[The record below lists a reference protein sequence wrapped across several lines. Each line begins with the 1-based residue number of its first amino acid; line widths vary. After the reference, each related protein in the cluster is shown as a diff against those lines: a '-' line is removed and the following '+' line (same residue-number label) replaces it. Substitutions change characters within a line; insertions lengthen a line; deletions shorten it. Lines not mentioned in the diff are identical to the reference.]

1 MAPVVL
7 AMDVHCDSCAKKIRK
22 AVMKV
27 PGAESVTASYETG
40 LVMVHGTADAAAL
53 VARLQAKTKKAITI
67 VSDGAE
73 ENGEAAASAGAGGS
87 AYAGSPP
94 PPPTIPLEM
103 ELHCGSCAE
112 KVERRVM
119 EIPGVD
125 TVTTDVPGRRVTV
138 TGTADASAVAT
149 SLEVRMRRPVI
160 VLSDPRRPD
169 DAVPGYDHEQR
180 KAAAAGAAAQQ
191 MWEMYGST
199 STAHV
204 APQETATDAA
214 SILSSLSS
222 SSSSAPPPPPPAGGR
237 RRRGRACHRAPSPP
251 PVQGAGSSSSMTP
264 SFPPPPAPS
273 YGAPPPPPGYGYY
286 YPAPPPPGVYDG
298 QNWAAPAP
306 PPSGCFLM
314 QQGGEMYGQ
323 QWPAYPPPA
332 PEPPE
337 GYYPYGGQQYCDNPG
352 SCSIQ

>member
-27 PGAESVTASYETG
+27 PGAQSVTASFETG
-40 LVMVHGTADAAAL
+40 LVVIEGTADAAAL
-53 VARLQAKTKKAITI
+53 VARLRAKTKKAVNV

-73 ENGEAAASAGAGGS
+73 EDGEAAGSGGS
-87 AYAGSPP
+87 ISANASPP
-94 PPPTIPLEM
+94 APIILEM

-125 TVTTDVPGRRVTV
+125 AVTTDVPGRRVTV

-149 SLEVRMRRPVI
+149 SLEVRMRKPVR
-160 VLSDPRRPD
+160 VLSDPRRAD
-169 DAVPGYDHEQR
+169 DDVPGYDHEMR

-191 MWEMYGST
+191 MSELYWAT
-199 STAHV
+199 PATQHV
-204 APQETATDAA
+204 APHVDEAAADDEAA
-214 SILSSLSS
+214 SIISSLSS
-222 SSSSAPPPPPPAGGR
+222 MSSSSVPPPPPGR
-237 RRRGRACHRAPSPP
+237 RSRRAFRQRAPSPP
-251 PVQGAGSSSSMTP
+251 PVQRAAGSSSMTP
-264 SFPPPPAPS
+264 SSLPAPFASS
-273 YGAPPPPPGYGYY
+273 YGAPPPLPPPGYHYY
-286 YPAPPPPGVYDG
+286 MAPPPPEAYGV
-298 QNWAAPAP
+298 QNWAAPA

-314 QQGGEMYGQ
+314 QQGGEMLGQ

-337 GYYPYGGQQYCDNPG
+337 GHYPYGGQQYCDNPG

>member
-27 PGAESVTASYETG
+27 AGAESVTASFETG
-40 LVMVHGTADAAAL
+40 LVVVEGTAAAAAL
-53 VARLQAKTKKAITI
+53 VARLRARTKKAVTV

-73 ENGEAAASAGAGGS
+73 EKGEAAAGSGGSS
-87 AYAGSPP
+87 AYASPP
-94 PPPTIPLEM
+94 PLPILLEM
-103 ELHCGSCAE
+103 ELHCGACAE
-112 KVERRVM
+112 RVERRVM

-125 TVTTDVPGRRVTV
+125 AVTTDVPARRVTV

-149 SLEVRMRRPVI
+149 SPEVRMRRPVR

-169 DAVPGYDHEQR
+169 DAVPGYDHEMR

-191 MWEMYGST
+191 MREMYWAT
-199 STAHV
+199 PATQHV
-204 APQETATDAA
+204 APHVDMVAADDEAA
-214 SILSSLSS
+214 SIISSLSS
-222 SSSSAPPPPPPAGGR
+222 TSSSSVPRAPPPPGR
-237 RRRGRACHRAPSPP
+237 RSRRAFRQRAPSPP
-251 PVQGAGSSSSMTP
+251 VQRAGSSSMTP
-264 SFPPPPAPS
+264 SSPPPFASS
-273 YGAPPPPPGYGYY
+273 YGAPPLPPPGYHYY
-286 YPAPPPPGVYDG
+286 MAPPAGAYGG
-298 QNWAAPAP
+298 QNWAAPV

-314 QQGGEMYGQ
+314 QQGGEMFGQ